1 VSGPRRALV
10 VGGGIGGL
18 AAALGLLRGGWDVQV
33 LERRTAGDVAAQPG
47 SGISIWPNA
56 IRALAALGVHEQVLA
71 GAALGGRSGVRTPS
85 GRWLAR
91 TDIGDAVR
99 ERFGLPLIIT
109 TRQRL
114 AAGLAGALGAG
125 RVEYG
130 LQADAVDAAASVVR
144 CGGQAREAD
153 LVVVADGARSRL
165 RGAVLGAQDGTG
177 PQLVYAGY
185 TSWRFIAPRP
195 AGPVEPA
202 ETWGHDGQRFA
213 VVPVDADRV
222 YCYATASCA
231 PGGHAADEREE
242 LRARFSAWHPPIPG
256 LLGALPPDA
265 VIRTDITYLSEP
277 PDVLH
282 RHRTVLL
289 GDAAHAMTPDLGQG
303 GCQAL
308 EDAATLGAL
317 LPARLSDDDVTRALA
332 RYTSDRAPRAA
343 DIVRRSVRAGRLY
356 QSPLWLRGLAAR
368 ASGAVPA
375 RAVVRALAPVI
386 AWTPSEGTVLPD
398 DAGPAADA

>member
-1 VSGPRRALV
+1 VNGPRRALV

-18 AAALGLLRGGWDVQV
+18 AAALGLRRGGWDVQV
-33 LERRTAGDVAAQPG
+33 LERRTAAEVAAQPG
-47 SGISIWPNA
+47 SGISIWPNG

-71 GAALGGRSGVRTPS
+71 GAALGGRGGVRVPS

-99 ERFGLPLIIT
+99 GRFGLPLIIT

-114 AAGLAGALGAG
+114 VAGLTGALGGG
-125 RVEYG
+125 RIEYG
-130 LQADAVDAAASVVR
+130 TQADEVDAAASVVR

-153 LVVVADGARSRL
+153 LIVIADGARSRL
-165 RGAVLGAQDGTG
+165 RGAVAGAG
-177 PQLVYAGY
+177 PGLRYAGY

-195 AGPVEPA
+195 AGPAEPA
-202 ETWGHDGQRFA
+202 ETWGRDGQRFA
-213 VVPVDADRV
+213 VVPVDADNV
-222 YCYATASCA
+222 YCYATAACA

-242 LRARFSAWHPPIPG
+242 LRARFSAWHPPIPD
-256 LLGALPPDA
+256 LLGALAPDA
-265 VIRTDITYLSEP
+265 VIRTDITYFAEP
-277 PDVLH
+277 PEVLH
-282 RHRTVLL
+282 RHRTVLV

-308 EDAATLGAL
+308 EDAATIGAL
-317 LPARLSDDDVTRALA
+317 LPARLSDDDVARALA

-343 DIVRRSVRAGRLY
+343 GIVRRSYRAGRLY
-356 QSPLWLRGLAAR
+356 QSPWWLRCLTAR

-375 RAVVRALAPVI
+375 RAVVRALAPVV
-386 AWTPSEGTVLPD
+386 AWTPPD
-398 DAGPAADA
+398 GAASAG

>member
-1 VSGPRRALV
+1 VNGPRRALV

-18 AAALGLLRGGWDVQV
+18 AAALGLRRGGWDVQV
-33 LERRTAGDVAAQPG
+33 LERRTAADVAAQPG
-47 SGISIWPNA
+47 SGISVWPNG

-71 GAALGGRSGVRTPS
+71 GAALGGRGGVRTPS

-99 ERFGLPLIIT
+99 DRFGLPLIIT

-114 AAGLAGALGAG
+114 AAGLADALGAG

-130 LQADAVDAAASVVR
+130 VAADDVDAAASVVR
-144 CGGQAREAD
+144 CGGQEREAD
-153 LVVVADGARSRL
+153 LIVVADGARSRL
-165 RGAVLGAQDGTG
+165 RGAVLGAVPGSG
-177 PQLVYAGY
+177 PRLRYAGY

-195 AGPVEPA
+195 AGPAEPA
-202 ETWGHDGQRFA
+202 ETWGRDGQRFA
-213 VVPVDADRV
+213 VLPVDADRV
-222 YCYATASCA
+222 YCYATAACA

-242 LRARFSAWHPPIPG
+242 LRARFSAWHPPIPD
-256 LLGALPPDA
+256 LLGALAPEA
-265 VIRTDITYLSEP
+265 VIRTDVTYLAEP
-277 PDVLH
+277 PGVLH

-317 LPARLSDDDVTRALA
+317 LPARLSGDEVTRALA
-332 RYTSDRAPRAA
+332 RYSGDRAPRAA
-343 DIVRRSVRAGRLY
+343 AVVRRSVRAGRLY
-356 QSPLWLRGLAAR
+356 QSPWWLRSLAAR

-375 RAVVRALAPVI
+375 RAVARALAPVVD
-386 AWTPSEGTVLPD
+386 WTPPD
-398 DAGPAADA
+398 GPASAG

>member
-1 VSGPRRALV
+1 VNGRRALV

-18 AAALGLLRGGWDVQV
+18 AAAVGLRRGGWDVQV
-33 LERRTAGDVAAQPG
+33 VERRTAADVAAQPG
-47 SGISIWPNA
+47 SGISIWPNG

-71 GAALGGRSGVRTPS
+71 GAALGGRSGVRVPS

-91 TDIGDAVR
+91 TDIGEAVR
-99 ERFGLPLIIT
+99 GRFGLPLIIT

-130 LQADAVDAAASVVR
+130 AQVDAVDAAASVVR
-144 CGGQAREAD
+144 CGDQARAAD
-153 LVVVADGARSRL
+153 LIVIADGARSRL
-165 RGAVLGAQDGTG
+165 RGAVAGAG
-177 PQLVYAGY
+177 PGLRYAGY

-195 AGPVEPA
+195 AGPAEPA
-202 ETWGHDGQRFA
+202 ETWGRDGQRFA
-213 VVPVDADRV
+213 VVPVDADNV
-222 YCYATASCA
+222 YCYATAACK
-231 PGGHAADEREE
+231 PGGRAADEREE
-242 LRARFSAWHPPIPG
+242 LRARFSAWHPPIPD
-256 LLGALPPDA
+256 LLAALGPEA
-265 VIRTDITYLSEP
+265 VIRTDITYLAEP
-277 PDVLH
+277 PGVLH

-317 LPARLSDDDVTRALA
+317 LPARLSGDDMARALA

-343 DIVRRSVRAGRLY
+343 GIARRSYRAGRLY
-356 QSPLWLRGLAAR
+356 QSPWWLRCLAAR

-375 RAVVRALAPVI
+375 RAVVRALAPVV
-386 AWTPSEGTVLPD
+386 AWTPPD
-398 DAGPAADA
+398 GAASAG

>member
-1 VSGPRRALV
+1 MNGPRRALV

-18 AAALGLLRGGWDVQV
+18 AAALGLRRGGWDVRV
-33 LERRTAGDVAAQPG
+33 LERRTAAGVAAQPG
-47 SGISIWPNA
+47 SGISIWPNG

-71 GAALGGRSGVRTPS
+71 GAALGGRSGVRVPS

-99 ERFGLPLIIT
+99 DRFGLPLIIT

-114 AAGLAGALGAG
+114 AAGLTDALGVG

-130 LQADAVDAAASVVR
+130 TQVDEVDAAASVVR

-153 LVVVADGARSRL
+153 LIVVADGVRSRL
-165 RGAVLGAQDGTG
+165 RSTVLGADPG
-177 PQLVYAGY
+177 LRYAGY

-195 AGPVEPA
+195 AGPAEPA
-202 ETWGHDGQRFA
+202 ETWGRGGQRFA
-213 VVPVDADRV
+213 VLPVDADRV
-222 YCYATASCA
+222 YCYATAACA

-242 LRARFSAWHPPIPG
+242 LRARFSAWHPPIPD
-256 LLGALPPDA
+256 LLGALAPDA
-265 VIRTDITYLSEP
+265 VIRTDITDLAEP
-277 PDVLH
+277 PGVLH
-282 RHRTVLL
+282 RYRTVLL

-317 LPARLSDDDVTRALA
+317 LAARASDDEVSRALA

-343 DIVRRSVRAGRLY
+343 GIVRRSYRAGRLY
-356 QSPLWLRGLAAR
+356 QSPWWLRCMAAR

-375 RAVVRALAPVI
+375 RAVVRALAPVV
-386 AWTPSEGTVLPD
+386 AWAPPD
-398 DAGPAADA
+398 GAVPAGDA

>member
-1 VSGPRRALV
+1 MNGRRALV

-18 AAALGLLRGGWDVQV
+18 AAAVGLRRGGWDVQV
-33 LERRTAGDVAAQPG
+33 LERRTAADVAAQPG
-47 SGISIWPNA
+47 SGISIWPNG

-71 GAALGGRSGVRTPS
+71 GAALGGRSGVRVPS

-99 ERFGLPLIIT
+99 GRFGLPLIIT

-130 LQADAVDAAASVVR
+130 AQVDEVDAAASVVR
-144 CGGQAREAD
+144 CGEQARAAD
-153 LVVVADGARSRL
+153 LIVIADGARSRL
-165 RGAVLGAQDGTG
+165 RGAVAGAG
-177 PQLVYAGY
+177 PGLRYAGY

-195 AGPVEPA
+195 AGPAEPA
-202 ETWGHDGQRFA
+202 ETWGRDGQRFA
-213 VVPVDADRV
+213 VVPVDADNV

-231 PGGHAADEREE
+231 PGGRAADEREE
-242 LRARFSAWHPPIPG
+242 LRARFSAWHPPIPD
-256 LLGALPPDA
+256 LLAALGPEA
-265 VIRTDITYLSEP
+265 VIRTDITYLAEP
-277 PDVLH
+277 PGVLH

-317 LPARLSDDDVTRALA
+317 LPARLSGDDADRALA

-343 DIVRRSVRAGRLY
+343 GIVARSYRAGRLY
-356 QSPLWLRGLAAR
+356 QSPWWLRCLAAR

-375 RAVVRALAPVI
+375 RAVVRALAPVV
-386 AWTPSEGTVLPD
+386 AWTPPD
-398 DAGPAADA
+398 GAASAG